1 MEEIKMD
8 SAGDLLRAALQGEL
22 GNGSEMPSAE
32 ELERMKPSAEDF
44 ERMKVEAWNAL
55 PGETNAADGHYHC
68 PLCNDKQ
75 IYAYLDENPY
85 TGLKVEMHRQCE
97 CKKKRR
103 VLRGLIASGL
113 GAAVENCTF
122 DKYQTRDGWQAAIKE
137 RAMQFVQSGVQ
148 FFYIGGQ
155 TGAGKTHLCTA
166 IAMSLFEQGKNM
178 RYMVWPKELP
188 VMQGLVNEPE
198 QYSAMMNELENV
210 DVLYIDDLF
219 QNGYENGRLRPP
231 SGAETKRAF
240 EIINQRVLDPG
251 KITIISSE
259 FTLQDLARIH
269 ESIAGRI
276 NEKANNGEYI
286 INLSRDPGKNW
297 RMKSM
302 MDL

>member
-1 MEEIKMD
+1 VEEIKMD
-8 SAGDLLRAALQGEL
+8 SAGDLLKTILPEGL
-22 GNGSEMPSAE
+22 GNGSDVPVPTKE
-32 ELERMKPSAEDF
+32 EF
-44 ERMKVEAWNAL
+44 EKMKVDAWNAL
-55 PGETNAADGHYHC
+55 PGEKTAADGFYHC

-85 TGLKVEMHRQCE
+85 TGLKVEMHMQCT

-122 DKYQTRDGWQAAIKE
+122 DKYQTRESWQEAIKA
-137 RAMQFVQSGVQ
+137 RAMQFVDSGAQ
-148 FFYIGGQ
+148 CFYMGGQ

-166 IAMSLFEQGKNM
+166 IAMSLFEQDKNL
-178 RYMVWPKELP
+178 RYMIWPKELP

-198 QYSAMMNELENV
+198 QYAAMMNELENV

-219 QNGYENGRLRPP
+219 QNGYENGRLRSP

-240 EIINQRVLDPG
+240 EIINQRVLDPE

-259 FTLQDLARIH
+259 FTLHDLTQIH
-269 ESIAGRI
+269 PSIAGRI
-276 NEKANNGEYI
+276 NEKANNGEYCI
-286 INLSRDPGKNW
+286 SLSRDPGKNW
-297 RMKSM
+297 RMKNT
-302 MDL
+302 LNF

>member
-8 SAGDLLRAALQGEL
+8 SAGDLLKAILPEGL
-22 GNGSEMPSAE
+22 GNGSDVPSAD
-32 ELERMKPSAEDF
+32 DF

-55 PGETNAADGHYHC
+55 PGQTVAADGHYHC
-68 PLCNDKQ
+68 SLCNDKG
-75 IYAYLDENPY
+75 IYAYLADNPY
-85 TGLKVEMHRQCE
+85 TGRKVEMHKQCD
-97 CKKKRR
+97 CKKKRH
-103 VLRGLIASGL
+103 VLRKLIASGL
-113 GAAVENCTF
+113 GAAVEDCTF
-122 DKYQTRDGWQAAIKE
+122 DKYQTRDGWQSSIKA
-137 RAMQFVQSGVQ
+137 RAMQFVGAGVQ
-148 FFYIGGQ
+148 CFFIGGQ

-166 IAMSLFEQGKNM
+166 IAMQLFEQGKNL
-178 RYMVWPKELP
+178 RYMIWPKELP

-198 QYSAMMNELENV
+198 QYSAMMNELETV

-219 QNGYENGRLRPP
+219 QNGYENGRLRSP

-240 EIINQRVLDPG
+240 EIINQRALDPA

-259 FTLQDLARIH
+259 FTLHDLARIH

-276 NEKANNGEYI
+276 NEKANNGEYC

-297 RMKSM
+297 RMKNM

>member
-1 MEEIKMD
+1 MD
-8 SAGDLLRAALQGEL
+8 SAGDLLKTLLPEGL
-22 GNGSEMPSAE
+22 GSGSNIDEKRVVQSMVDSYNSIPGNKSA
-32 ELERMKPSAEDF
+32 K
-44 ERMKVEAWNAL
+44 
-55 PGETNAADGHYHC
+55 DGFYHC
-68 PLCNDKQ
+68 EICNDKGV
-75 IYAYLDENPY
+75 YAYMKYDETY
-85 TGLKVEMHRQCE
+85 QRWRDAYDQCG
-97 CKKKRR
+97 CSKKRN

-122 DKYQTRDGWQAAIKE
+122 DKYQTRDGWQVAIKE

-198 QYSAMMNELENV
+198 QYSAMMDELENV

-240 EIINQRVLDPG
+240 EIINQRVLDPA

-259 FTLQDLARIH
+259 FTLHDLARIH

-276 NEKANNGEYI
+276 NEKANNGEYV

>member
-8 SAGDLLRAALQGEL
+8 SAGDLLKTLLPEGL
-22 GNGSEMPSAE
+22 GNGSNV
-32 ELERMKPSAEDF
+32 PSAEDF

-55 PGETNAADGHYHC
+55 PGETRAADGHYHC
-68 PLCNDKQ
+68 SLCNDKG
-75 IYAYLDENPY
+75 IYAYLEKNPF
-85 TGLKVEMHRQCE
+85 TGLMVEMHTQCR
-97 CKKKRR
+97 CNKKRR
-103 VLRGLIASGL
+103 VLRKLIASGL

-122 DKYQTRDGWQAAIKE
+122 DKYQTRDAWQEAIKGK
-137 RAMQFVQSGVQ
+137 AMQFVQSGVQ
-148 FFYIGGQ
+148 FFFIGGQ

-166 IAMSLFEQGKNM
+166 IAMQLFEQDKNL
-178 RYMVWPKELP
+178 RYMIWPKELP

-219 QNGYENGRLRPP
+219 QNGYENGRLRAP

-240 EIINQRVLDPG
+240 EIINQRVLDPK

-259 FTLQDLARIH
+259 FTLHDLARIH

-276 NEKANNGEYI
+276 NEKANNGEYC

-302 MDL
+302 MDF